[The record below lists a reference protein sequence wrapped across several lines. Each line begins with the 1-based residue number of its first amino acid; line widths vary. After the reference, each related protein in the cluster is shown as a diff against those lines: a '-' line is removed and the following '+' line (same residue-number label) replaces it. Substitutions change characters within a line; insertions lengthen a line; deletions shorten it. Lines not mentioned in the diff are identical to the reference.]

1 MPESVV
7 FSFLIND
14 TELGEGVHV
23 TKKEIGVSEGLG
35 CRVTLE
41 IENSLARGCDPEE
54 DQDQLRKKLNAG
66 QRPLYVVCNLHWV
79 CTYSK
84 CNWKGDMKLHLQ

>member
-35 CRVTLE
+35 V
-41 IENSLARGCDPEE
+41 GDP
-54 DQDQLRKKLNAG
+54 
-66 QRPLYVVCNLHWV
+66 
-79 CTYSK
+79 
-84 CNWKGDMKLHLQ
+84 